1 MVVVVLRKPS
11 TSQRK
16 PRWKFVSEIGEKK
29 EKKHGPPFLKAFSNL
44 KVFCSRFSSQ
54 SLAIMDRPKRDTASR
69 MRYNEEDGSD
79 NDVMPQESAKKQRRT
94 SKEMESDEEEA
105 ELDDEEDLPSRKSGR
120 SSSNSRNKDQEA
132 KRTTSRT
139 SARAGVVKT
148 AVSTYCEASS
158 DDEFAQNNFMLPG
171 SDDSDNDKKKRKS
184 KSKSS
189 RGKKGA
195 ASKSVRGTGVDA
207 DADVEVV
214 AMDDGNEA
222 NDGVKEKDSND
233 EGNNESD
240 SDSES
245 GSDGDD
251 IEYKVQHILGRW
263 SATPSEWVQ
272 ICANMNTREV
282 TRGSVLQQPDEEF
295 FSTSTEP
302 VEKYLIKWAHASYLH
317 VSWETQKDLAELVI
331 PPSLTPPSPPPPS
344 PPPPAPLFPSPHP
357 TSPLPP
363 RPHTPLPL
371 LSLSLSS

>member
-1 MVVVVLRKPS
+1 
-11 TSQRK
+11 
-16 PRWKFVSEIGEKK
+16 
-29 EKKHGPPFLKAFSNL
+29 
-44 KVFCSRFSSQ
+44 
-54 SLAIMDRPKRDTASR
+54 MDRPKRATASR
-69 MRYNEEDGSD
+69 MRYNEDDGSD

-94 SKEMESDEEEA
+94 SKEVESDDEEA

-120 SSSNSRNKDQEA
+120 SSSNGRNKDQEA

-184 KSKSS
+184 KGKSS
-189 RGKKGA
+189 HGKKSA
-195 ASKSVRGTGVDA
+195 ASSKSVRGTGVDA
-207 DADVEVV
+207 DVDVEVV
-214 AMDDGNEA
+214 AMGTNDDDEA
-222 NDGVKEKDSND
+222 NEGEKEKDSND
-233 EGNNESD
+233 EGNSESD
-240 SDSES
+240 SDSEN

-317 VSWETQKDLAELVI
+317 VSWETQKDLAELVTYSPTSP
-331 PPSLTPPSPPPPS
+331 PPSSYPPPS
-344 PPPPAPLFPSPHP
+344 PPPSSLTAPSIIIMIY
-357 TSPLPP
+357 PLQ
-363 RPHTPLPL
+363 L
-371 LSLSLSS
+371 